1 MTRQKGMASNRHF
14 SLMKSM
20 HNFAQFRSIVDD
32 IGQVIAGRIVKA
44 SLNGEDP
51 KESSFDSANL
61 NRSGAVLGMAS
72 HAHSPIAKSMHNFAQ
87 PGLDFRRWC
96 QKSKSKTKP
105 RTSKSCVDIGEPA
118 SQMVSTSQFLTQK
131 KTNLGAQF
139 WVKIYL
145 TIPRIRDRI

>member
-61 NRSGAVLGMAS
+61 NRFRSSFRNGVARSFS
-72 HAHSPIAKSMHNFAQ
+72 HCEI
-87 PGLDFRRWC
+87 D
-96 QKSKSKTKP
+96 
-105 RTSKSCVDIGEPA
+105 
-118 SQMVSTSQFLTQK
+118 
-131 KTNLGAQF
+131 AQF
-139 WVKIYL
+139 RTTRL
-145 TIPRIRDRI
+145 GF